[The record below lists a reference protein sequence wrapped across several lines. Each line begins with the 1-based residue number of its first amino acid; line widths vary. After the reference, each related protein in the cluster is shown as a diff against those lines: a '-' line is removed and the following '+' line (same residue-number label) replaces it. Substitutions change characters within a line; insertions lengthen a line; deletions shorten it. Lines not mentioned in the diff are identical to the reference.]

1 MKTEGVSLKT
11 PYVTYNFSPLS
22 VVQKYL
28 KGDRYLWA
36 LILLLMVIS
45 FLPVYSAS
53 SSLAYKFGGGNTFKY
68 LTKHLIHL
76 VLGGVLMYAV
86 HRLNFRIIG
95 KLSLAILPIAILML
109 IVTLVQGD
117 EMGGA
122 NASRWVRIPFLGFSF
137 QTSAF
142 ASLALLVWLARWF
155 AKPRDMV
162 PFKSLYWPLGAII
175 LTLVFILPADFSTTA
190 IIFMMTFI
198 LMFVAGVPLKH
209 LGKIIGIA
217 IAGLGLFILI
227 IMAFPNISNRLSTW
241 KARIVNFTSSDVSD
255 DASYQTDLAKMAIA
269 EGYIFGKGPG
279 KSVQKNFLPQS
290 NSDFVFAIITE
301 EYGLFGSSLVI
312 LLYAG
317 IFRRMVR
324 IARKAHTKF
333 GTLLVLAAG
342 SGMILQT
349 LVNMS
354 VASDAIPVTG
364 QTLPFLSAGGSS
376 IWMTCIALGIILSV
390 SHTDVEKI
398 IGDNAQELEENELE
412 TPF

>member
-1 MKTEGVSLKT
+1 MGT
-11 PYVTYNFSPLS
+11 
-22 VVQKYL
+22 VQKYL
-28 KGDRYLWA
+28 KGDKFLWG
-36 LILLLMVIS
+36 LILLLMVVS
-45 FLPVYSAS
+45 FLPIYSAS
-53 SSLAYKFGGGNTFKY
+53 SSLAYKFGGGNTLKF

-95 KLSLAILPIAILML
+95 KLSVAILPFAIVLL
-109 IVTLVQGD
+109 IITLAQGQ

-122 NASRWVRIPFLGFSF
+122 NASRWVRIPVLGFTF

-155 AKPRDMV
+155 AKPRDLEH
-162 PFKSLYWPLGAII
+162 FKSLYWPLGAIAS
-175 LTLVFILPADFSTTA
+175 TLIFILPADFSTTA
-190 IIFMMTFI
+190 IIFAMAFM
-198 LMFVAGVPLKH
+198 LMYVAGTPLKH

-217 IAGLGLFILI
+217 AAGLTLFILI
-227 IMAFPNISNRLSTW
+227 VVVFPQISNRVSTW
-241 KARIVNFTSSDVSD
+241 KARIVNFVGDDVSD

-269 EGYIFGKGPG
+269 EGQVFGKGPG

-301 EYGLFGSSLVI
+301 EYGLVGASMVI
-312 LLYAG
+312 LIYAG
-317 IFRRMVR
+317 LFRRIVR
-324 IARKAHTKF
+324 IARRAHTKF
-333 GTLLVLAAG
+333 GTLLVLAAA
-342 SGMILQT
+342 SGMMLQT

-354 VASDAIPVTG
+354 VATNMMPVTG

-390 SHTDVEKI
+390 SHTDVQKI
-398 IGDNAQELEENELE
+398 VGQSEQELEELDTLNAH
-412 TPF
+412 TP

>member
-1 MKTEGVSLKT
+1 M
-11 PYVTYNFSPLS
+11 
-22 VVQKYL
+22 
-28 KGDRYLWA
+28 
-36 LILLLMVIS
+36 MVIS
-45 FLPVYSAS
+45 FLPIYSAS
-53 SSLAYKFGGGNTFKY
+53 SSLAYKFGGGNTFKF

-95 KLSLAILPIAILML
+95 KLSVAILPFAILML
-109 IVTLVQGD
+109 IVTLAQGT

-122 NASRWVRIPFLGFSF
+122 NASRWVRIPVLGFTF

-155 AKPRDMV
+155 SKPRDLE
-162 PFKSLYWPLGAII
+162 PFKSLYWPLGAIAA
-175 LTLVFILPADFSTTA
+175 TLIFILPADFSTTA
-190 IIFMMTFI
+190 IIFLMAFI
-198 LMFVAGVPLKH
+198 LMFVAGVPLKN
-209 LGKIIGIA
+209 LGKIMGIA
-217 IAGLGLFILI
+217 VVGLTLFILI
-227 IMAFPNISNRLSTW
+227 VLAFPNISNRVSTW
-241 KARIVNFTSSDVSD
+241 KARIVNFVSDDVDD

-269 EGYIFGKGPG
+269 EGQIFGKGPG

-301 EYGLFGSSLVI
+301 EYGLFGASTII
-312 LLYAG
+312 LIYAAL
-317 IFRRMVR
+317 FRRMVR

-333 GTLLVLAAG
+333 GTLLVLAAA

-354 VASDAIPVTG
+354 VATNLMPVTG

-398 IGDNAQELEENELE
+398 VGENAQELEENEPI
-412 TPF
+412 TPLNA

>member
-1 MKTEGVSLKT
+1 MGT
-11 PYVTYNFSPLS
+11 
-22 VVQKYL
+22 VQKYL
-28 KGDRYLWA
+28 KGDKFLWG
-36 LILLLMVIS
+36 LILLLMVVS
-45 FLPVYSAS
+45 FLPIYSAS
-53 SSLAYKFGGGNTFKY
+53 SSLAYKFGGGNTLKF

-95 KLSLAILPIAILML
+95 KLSVAILPFAIVLL
-109 IVTLVQGD
+109 IITLSQGQ

-122 NASRWVRIPFLGFSF
+122 NASRWVRIPVLGFTF

-155 AKPRDMV
+155 AKPRDLEQ
-162 PFKSLYWPLGAII
+162 FKSLYWPLGAIAS
-175 LTLVFILPADFSTTA
+175 TLIFILPADFSTTA
-190 IIFMMTFI
+190 IIFAMAFM
-198 LMFVAGVPLKH
+198 LMYVAGTPLKH

-217 IAGLGLFILI
+217 AVGLTLFILI
-227 IMAFPNISNRLSTW
+227 VVAFPQISNRVSTW
-241 KARIVNFTSSDVSD
+241 KARIVNFVGDDVSD

-269 EGYIFGKGPG
+269 EGQVFGKGPG

-301 EYGLFGSSLVI
+301 EYGLVGASMVI
-312 LLYAG
+312 LIYAG
-317 IFRRMVR
+317 LFRRIVR
-324 IARKAHTKF
+324 IARRAHTKF
-333 GTLLVLAAG
+333 GSLLVLAAA
-342 SGMILQT
+342 SGMMLQT

-354 VASDAIPVTG
+354 VATNMMPVTG

-390 SHTDVEKI
+390 SHTDVQKI
-398 IGDNAQELEENELE
+398 VGQSEQELEELDTLNAH
-412 TPF
+412 TP